1 MSKFFKKQHLW
12 KWSLFCL
19 PLVIIPFIISACNNS
34 SLQKQQKLVRNQI
47 SFISDGFKNYY
58 VNLAFD
64 QSLKNN
70 KKMIFNVSLIDEKN
84 QKNDL
89 LVKDYIIKDKQILIK
104 LPRLIKWN
112 DRLVITSNNPLFK
125 PINIRIFLDDVIKLD
140 NSIIT
145 TKTSVDSQN
154 NWTTFLNNKVIHNL
168 LLSIYPDQKE
178 REEYI
183 KSQQNIK
190 PDYTQEIANW
200 LNYYNTVQNDANKGP
215 VYDKN
220 PKKNK
225 PKKNPFGGGSVS
237 NPFAYQQARKAHNKL
252 FNENWLWFLF
262 NLTKQIFMLYPDDN
276 LFQESSEETVQ
287 NLKDSKV
294 NNHSSFYRASSNE
307 FIDGLY
313 VIESSNLDKKPEE
326 LDEYTDFSKTA
337 KFALLNK
344 EGFIFTIFIEE
355 NYDKTKKLVSRQVS
369 LVPWIKT
376 LPKLMFN
383 DHTIKHDFN
392 LANYTENS
400 YDYNAINFHSPLEI
414 KVYGDQFGG
423 KAIRFSFV
431 DIDSN

>member
-1 MSKFFKKQHLW
+1 MFIFFKKNHLL
-12 KWSLFCL
+12 KLSLFFI
-19 PLVIIPFIISACNNS
+19 PLTLISILITSCSTSN
-34 SLQKQQKLVRNQI
+34 LKKQQILTNNEI
-47 SFISDGFKNYY
+47 SFFMDKSQNCY
-58 VNLAFD
+58 VGLIVD
-64 QSLKNN
+64 QTLKND
-70 KKMIFNVSLIDEKN
+70 KKTIFNVSLIDEKN
-84 QKNDL
+84 TKLNL
-89 LVKDYIIKDKQILIK
+89 LVKDYQIKDNKILIR
-104 LPRLIKWN
+104 LPRLIKLN
-112 DRLVITSNNPLFK
+112 DHLIITSNNASFIPIRK
-125 PINIRIFLDDVIKLD
+125 IINID
-140 NSIIT
+140 NLIDLNIIRT
-145 TKTSVDSQN
+145 NNQTQDS
-154 NWTTFLNNKVIHNL
+154 WIAFLNNKVINNL
-168 LLSIYPDQKE
+168 LITIFPNKKD
-178 REEYI
+178 RDEYI
-183 KSQQNIK
+183 KSQQEIK
-190 PDYTQEIANW
+190 IEYAHEIANW
-200 LNYYNTVQNDANKGP
+200 LNYYNTVQNDANKAA
-215 VYDKN
+215 VFNENTARSKLN
-220 PKKNK
+220 N
-225 PKKNPFGGGSVS
+225 NLFNNVSLS
-237 NPFAYQQARKAHNKL
+237 NPFAYEQARKFHNTL
-252 FNENWLWFLF
+252 FNKNWLWFLF
-262 NLTKQIFMLYPDDN
+262 NLKRQIFMLYPDDN